1 MLSQNTGIPIGGSCS
16 AQLASLVLIFREK
29 TTPLGHTLNQS
40 KWLRYR
46 DNFLF
51 LLALPCDQSLSDH
64 MLERVRQDLK
74 GLTSMEITLEQCSLQ
89 MRFLEC
95 MLQNPLGPHPLSLPD
110 FVHCVSESTPPQLEK
125 LMDPEAPGTAS
136 MLRSLVPNWVK
147 KAAPRKGWGEIGEAS
162 YTENFHMCVYT
173 KACV

>member
-1 MLSQNTGIPIGGSCS
+1 MG
-16 AQLASLVLIFREK
+16 
-29 TTPLGHTLNQS
+29 

-51 LLALPCDQSLSDH
+51 LLALPSDQSLSDQ
-64 MLERVRQDLK
+64 MLENVRKDLRE
-74 GLTSMEITLEQCSLQ
+74 LTGMEITLEQNSLS
-89 MRFLEC
+89 MRFPEC

-136 MLRSLVPNWVK
+136 MLRSLVPSWVK
-147 KAAPRKGWGEIGEAS
+147 KATHYRLSRETATLNLTFLNRLFMAKGYHSHMRQPLLRKGAMVWGLDLVTAGER
-162 YTENFHMCVYT
+162 N
-173 KACV
+173 